1 MEVLVKIGQFLLSLS
16 ILVVLHELGHFTFA
30 KLFKTRVEKFYMFF
44 NPGFSLFKFKK
55 GETEYG
61 IGWIPLG
68 GYVKISGMI
77 DESMDKEQMALP
89 PKPYEFRAKP
99 AWQRLLIMVGG
110 VLVNFI
116 LAFVI
121 YIAVLFAW
129 GEQYLPAE
137 NAKYGVVCDSL
148 SKSIGLQ
155 NGDIIVALDNKKLEK
170 FTQIVPNIILDRP
183 STMQVI
189 RNGSQTN
196 IQIPSSFVP
205 ALLERSSKKFS
216 VDPSIQ
222 LRRPFHPYK
231 IAKVEKDLPAKIAG
245 LQKNDEVTK
254 IDGLDFEFFD
264 EFQDYMKTKAG
275 KEVNVSVLRDSK
287 ELSLKMILTDEGY
300 MGVRG
305 GSDINHFEYE
315 TIKYSLAQAIPA
327 GISKGVSKLTD
338 YLKQFGLIFDKEVK
352 GYKSIGGFGTIGS
365 IFPPVW
371 DWHAFWNLTA
381 FLSIILAIMN
391 ILPIPAL
398 DGGHVLFLFYEII
411 TGRKPGD
418 KFMEYAQ
425 VTGMILLFGLLIFAN
440 ANDVVKWISGWK

>member
-16 ILVVLHELGHFTFA
+16 ILVVLHELGHFVFA

-55 GETEYG
+55 GDTEYG

-77 DESMDKEQMALP
+77 DESMDKEQMAQP
-89 PKPYEFRAKP
+89 PKPYEFRSKP

-121 YIAVLFAW
+121 YSAVLFVW
-129 GEQYLPAE
+129 GEKYLPAE
-137 NAKYGVVCDSL
+137 NAKYGIVCDSL

-155 NGDIIVALDNKKLEK
+155 DGDIIVALDNNKVER
-170 FTQIVPNIILDRP
+170 FSQIMPELILNRP
-183 STMQVI
+183 SSIQVL
-189 RNGSQTN
+189 RDGTPADVTV
-196 IQIPSSFVP
+196 PSSFIP
-205 ALLERSSKKFS
+205 ALIERSSKKFA
-216 VDPSIQ
+216 VDPTIQ
-222 LRRPFHPYK
+222 LRTPFHPYK
-231 IAKVEKDLPAKIAG
+231 VAKVAKESPAKAAG
-245 LQKNDEVTK
+245 FKKRDEILKV
-254 IDGLDFEFFD
+254 DGKDFEFFD
-264 EFQDYMKTKAG
+264 QFQVYMKSKASQ
-275 KEVNVSVLRDSK
+275 EVNVLLARDGKEISVNVV
-287 ELSLKMILTDEGY
+287 LTDKGLL
-300 MGVRG
+300 GIRG

-315 TIKYSLAQAIPA
+315 SREYSLGEAIPA
-327 GISKGVSKLTD
+327 GIAKGFKKLNE
-338 YLKQFGLIFDKEVK
+338 YLKQFGLIFDKEIK

-365 IFPPVW
+365 IFPSSWNWP
-371 DWHAFWNLTA
+371 AFWELTA

-398 DGGHVLFLFYEII
+398 DGGHVLFLLFEMI

-440 ANDVVKWISGWK
+440 ANDVMKWISSW

>member
-16 ILVVLHELGHFTFA
+16 ILVVLHELGHFAFA

-55 GETEYG
+55 GDTEYG

-89 PKPYEFRAKP
+89 PKPYEFRSKP

-148 SKSIGLQ
+148 SHSIGLED
-155 NGDIIVALDNKKLEK
+155 GDIIVALDNQKLER
-170 FTQIVPNIILDRP
+170 FSQIVPKIILNRP
-183 STMQVI
+183 ASMQVI
-189 RNGSQTN
+189 RDGVNTD

-205 ALLERSSKKFS
+205 ELLERSSKKFA

-231 IAKVEKDLPAKIAG
+231 VAKVAKDSPAKLAG
-245 LQKNDEVTK
+245 LKKNDEIK
-254 IDGLDFEFFD
+254 NIDGLDFEFFN
-264 EFQDYMKTKAG
+264 EFQNYMKTKAD
-275 KEVNVSVLRDSK
+275 KEVQVLVLRDQK
-287 ELSLKMILTDEGY
+287 EISLNITLTDEGLL
-300 MGVRG
+300 GIRG
-305 GSDINHFEYE
+305 GSDVNQFEYE
-315 TIKYSLAQAIPA
+315 TIKYSFAEAVPA
-327 GISKGVSKLTD
+327 GINKGLNKLGE
-338 YLKQFGLIFDKEVK
+338 YVKQFGLIFDKEVK

-418 KFMEYAQ
+418 KFLEYAQ
-425 VTGMILLFGLLIFAN
+425 MVGMVLLFGLLIFAN
-440 ANDVVKWISGWK
+440 ANDVMKWISSWK

>member
-1 MEVLVKIGQFLLSLS
+1 MDVLVKIGQFLLSLS
-16 ILVVLHELGHFTFA
+16 ILVVLHELGHFVFA

-44 NPGFSLFKFKK
+44 NPGFSLLKFKK

-89 PKPYEFRAKP
+89 PKPYEFRSKP

-121 YIAVLFAW
+121 YTSVLFYW

-137 NAKYGVVCDSL
+137 NAKYGIVCDSL
-148 SKSIGLQ
+148 SESIGLKD
-155 NGDIIVALDNKKLEK
+155 GDIIVALDNQKLER
-170 FTQIVPNIILDRP
+170 FSQIMPEIILNRP
-183 STMQVI
+183 STIQVI
-189 RNGSQTN
+189 RDGANMEVSV
-196 IQIPSSFVP
+196 PSSYIP
-205 ALLERSSKKFS
+205 ALIERSSKKFG
-216 VDPSIQ
+216 VDPTIS
-222 LRRPFHPYK
+222 LRYPFHPYK
-231 IAKVEKDLPAKIAG
+231 VAKVQKESPAMEAG
-245 LQKNDEVTK
+245 LMKKDEILK
-254 IDGLDFEFFD
+254 IDGQDFVFFD
-264 EFQDYMKTKAG
+264 EFQDYMKSKAG
-275 KEVNVSVLRDSK
+275 QEVNVLIARDGKEESVDIVLN
-287 ELSLKMILTDEGY
+287 EYGLLGI
-300 MGVRG
+300 RG
-305 GSDINHFEYE
+305 GTDVSHFDYE
-315 TIKYSLAQAIPA
+315 TIEYSFAEAVPA
-327 GISKGVSKLTD
+327 GIAKGFKKLNE
-338 YLKQFGLIFDKEVK
+338 YLKQFELIFDKEIK

-365 IFPPVW
+365 IFPSVW
-371 DWHAFWNLTA
+371 DWHAFWELTA

-398 DGGHVLFLFYEII
+398 DGGHVLFLLFEMI

-425 VTGMILLFGLLIFAN
+425 VTGMVLLFGLLIFAN
-440 ANDVVKWISGWK
+440 ANDVIKWISNW